1 MTMTLMGLPE
11 AAPEALPEA
20 LPEDDPPEE
29 LPEELLEELQA
40 ASRTVRMTGTAS
52 RHLRRMEVPDRP
64 GVCDIITM

>member
-11 AAPEALPEA
+11 VAPEALPEA
-20 LPEDDPPEE
+20 LLEAPPEE
-29 LPEELLEELQA
+29 PLEELQA

-64 GVCDIITM
+64 GVCDIITL